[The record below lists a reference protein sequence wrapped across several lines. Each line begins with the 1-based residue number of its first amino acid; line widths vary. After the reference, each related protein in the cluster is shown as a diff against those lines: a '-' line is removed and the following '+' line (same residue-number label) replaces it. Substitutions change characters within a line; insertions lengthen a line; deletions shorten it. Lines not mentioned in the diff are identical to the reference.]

1 MKNEKNLF
9 TKKIWEYPPTTI
21 KSFSIITLI
30 LSILLCLL
38 SLLLCLV
45 IPFAGLLGIIFSI
58 FLFCVAKKQRNIAE
72 QLETGT
78 FSPPSEV
85 TVKQP
90 NPGIKNVKKE
100 VINFYNTPEE
110 CINTFVVFDL
120 ETTGLDASYDEIIQI
135 GAIKYIDGV
144 EAARFSTYVKPNVPI
159 SKSASKVNHIYA
171 STVASA
177 PDISVVLPQFV
188 EFVGDY
194 DLVAHNSAFDMKFL
208 QTALNCT
215 GMNIL
220 RNNVHDTLD
229 YAKDILSLPD
239 YKLSTIKKYYNIHI
253 SSHDALNDC
262 LICSR
267 IYLDF
272 FNYYIDCVIPKYDE
286 LTNDAYRCFLDTT
299 GTIDNDNISDTF
311 RGIIEKKCIENG
323 GKCYK
328 SAAKNAKYAIIAGSL
343 NKNNNR
349 VRYWHEKGYKVN
361 EINEFVKFLNLK

>member
-135 GAIKYIDGV
+135 GAIK
-144 EAARFSTYVKPNVPI
+144 
-159 SKSASKVNHIYA
+159 
-171 STVASA
+171 
-177 PDISVVLPQFV
+177 
-188 EFVGDY
+188 
-194 DLVAHNSAFDMKFL
+194 
-208 QTALNCT
+208 
-215 GMNIL
+215 
-220 RNNVHDTLD
+220 
-229 YAKDILSLPD
+229 
-239 YKLSTIKKYYNIHI
+239 
-253 SSHDALNDC
+253 
-262 LICSR
+262 
-267 IYLDF
+267 
-272 FNYYIDCVIPKYDE
+272 
-286 LTNDAYRCFLDTT
+286 
-299 GTIDNDNISDTF
+299 
-311 RGIIEKKCIENG
+311 
-323 GKCYK
+323 
-328 SAAKNAKYAIIAGSL
+328 
-343 NKNNNR
+343 
-349 VRYWHEKGYKVN
+349 
-361 EINEFVKFLNLK
+361 